1 MLEHVV
7 LVRPMPWFSQVKREI
22 GLSGGIWFVDTPY
35 ATWVGQS
42 LPAISRAM
50 CKAGEYIWSSTLAR
64 LVATNRCSRGI
75 TCRRFTA
82 VSELNRA
89 LVGRREAFFV
99 VRDPDCWE
107 IEWKEERD
115 AAFDLGT

>member
-1 MLEHVV
+1 
-7 LVRPMPWFSQVKREI
+7 MPWFTRVKREI
-22 GLSGGIWFVDTPY
+22 GLSGGIWFIETPC

-64 LVATNRCSRGI
+64 LAVTHRWTRGI
-75 TCRRFTA
+75 SCKKLTS
-82 VSELNRA
+82 VSELNQA
-89 LVGRREAFFV
+89 LVGHSDAFFV

-107 IEWKEERD
+107 IEWKD